1 MIVSDTTD
9 PKVGDQ
15 MKKLVQEV
23 SVRKLD
29 DKMKSKKVKWS
40 DMILYDMIWLLYGYY
55 ILYRWWIDSRWKI
68 GK

>member
-29 DKMKSKKVKWS
+29 DKMKSKKVKW
-40 DMILYDMIWLLYGYY
+40 YDMIWYDMICEVWYDMIWYYMVIIYY
-55 ILYRWWIDSRWKI
+55 IDDE
-68 GK
+68 